1 MKRASVKDK
10 KIPGQI
16 NMQLKV
22 AQFFLNIKTKETKK

>member
-1 MKRASVKDK
+1 MKKASVKN
-10 KIPGQI
+10 KISGQI